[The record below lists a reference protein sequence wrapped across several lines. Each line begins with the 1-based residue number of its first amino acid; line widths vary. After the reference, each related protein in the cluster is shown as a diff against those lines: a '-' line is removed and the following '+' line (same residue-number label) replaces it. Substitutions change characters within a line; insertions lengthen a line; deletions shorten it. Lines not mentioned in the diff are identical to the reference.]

1 MWKRKWNC
9 LPAACR
15 RRLNW
20 QLSGGKKRLLVLC
33 IQWKCLLPWRERRKL
48 GYSHPAYKASPAT
61 SSITR
66 KPAIRMQPQ
75 RWLSPSFFLVN
86 LMSES
91 DDMIDSDLWC
101 DGLKLFLN
109 SWLQTLFLRSVL
121 VLLFLCTTWWWC
133 RWKFGWLNCWLFKIW
148 SFKSFNFS
156 LFSIRLSL
164 IEMGEDDVVAV
175 ELEAEDV
182 DESFFVDFF
191 SFWWW
196 GREERGSVSLIVS
209 YVKLFP
215 LNQMQQ
221 N

>member
-1 MWKRKWNC
+1 M
-9 LPAACR
+9 
-15 RRLNW
+15 
-20 QLSGGKKRLLVLC
+20 
-33 IQWKCLLPWRERRKL
+33 
-48 GYSHPAYKASPAT
+48 
-61 SSITR
+61 
-66 KPAIRMQPQ
+66 
-75 RWLSPSFFLVN
+75 
-86 LMSES
+86 
-91 DDMIDSDLWC
+91 
-101 DGLKLFLN
+101 
-109 SWLQTLFLRSVL
+109 
-121 VLLFLCTTWWWC
+121 
-133 RWKFGWLNCWLFKIW
+133 
-148 SFKSFNFS
+148 
-156 LFSIRLSL
+156 FSIRLSL